1 MIDRDHRAPQPPL
14 SLLEYLQ
21 QHGWKIVRD
30 SGREEVAGLCP
41 LHRDTR
47 PSFYVNRR
55 KQVFYCHGC
64 GRGGGL
70 ARLIR
75 WLKPAEESK
84 PDLPADQTNRC
95 WNGLTISINVSWRA
109 ATKPALI

>member
-1 MIDRDHRAPQPPL
+1 MIDRDHHAPQPPL

-30 SGREEVAGLCP
+30 NGREEVAGLCP
-41 LHRDTR
+41 LHRDSR

-55 KQVFYCHGC
+55 KQVFYRHGC

-75 WLKPAEESK
+75 WLKPAE
-84 PDLPADQTNRC
+84 DQHLICRQTNTC

-109 ATKPALI
+109 ATKHALT